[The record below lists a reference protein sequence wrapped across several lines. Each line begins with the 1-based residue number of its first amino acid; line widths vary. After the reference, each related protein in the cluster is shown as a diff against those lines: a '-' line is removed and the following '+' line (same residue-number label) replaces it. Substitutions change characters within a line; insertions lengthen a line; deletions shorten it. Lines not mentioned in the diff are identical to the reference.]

1 VPLRLVRSSKPE
13 MPPRESL
20 TYPPPMVTSSPTL
33 AAPSHPARGSCRPEL
48 AGRTRANTRPSRR
61 GLARPSAGGCSF
73 SRLGPACRRAAKP
86 GPPRPRAPKN
96 TLAGAPRTG
105 LSPFGGPFL
114 EHRESLLG
122 PPRHRRSRSRSLSRS
137 RVRASLR
144 WGRSASRR
152 RSTSGPREL
161 SPASRCVRLWRSAM
175 LTSRLDGFA
184 RSSPSWSL
192 QMPLETPPPRNAKVL
207 PDAARDGRALR
218 AGLKGAGGLRAAA
231 RPQAT
236 ARCAQ
241 DDEQEG
247 CEHRDPRVRGP
258 RGLLQAPNILVQIL
272 DPDPSLRAAG

>member
-1 VPLRLVRSSKPE
+1 MPLRLVRSSKPE

-48 AGRTRANTRPSRR
+48 AGRTRANTGPSRR

-122 PPRHRRSRSRSLSRS
+122 PP
-137 RVRASLR
+137 
-144 WGRSASRR
+144 
-152 RSTSGPREL
+152 
-161 SPASRCVRLWRSAM
+161 
-175 LTSRLDGFA
+175 
-184 RSSPSWSL
+184 
-192 QMPLETPPPRNAKVL
+192 
-207 PDAARDGRALR
+207 PDIAARDHARCLARASGLRFGGDGQLRVEGVLR
-218 AGLKGAGGLRAAA
+218 ARGDCPQPPGASVFGGARCSRRGWANSPGHRPGGHCRCRWRRPHRAT
-231 RPQAT
+231 RRSCPTPRAT
-236 ARCAQ
+236 A
-241 DDEQEG
+241 
-247 CEHRDPRVRGP
+247 
-258 RGLLQAPNILVQIL
+258 AP
-272 DPDPSLRAAG
+272 